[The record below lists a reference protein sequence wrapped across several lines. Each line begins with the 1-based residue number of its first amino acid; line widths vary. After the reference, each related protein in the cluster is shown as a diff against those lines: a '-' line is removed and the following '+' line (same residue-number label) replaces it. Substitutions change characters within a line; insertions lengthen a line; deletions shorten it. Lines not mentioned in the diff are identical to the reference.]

1 MKKVYSYRDNPN
13 ETDQQAEQEIEAL
26 NQWWSDRFQELKA
39 ENDNLKAKLAN
50 RDLNLRHL
58 NATLDRI
65 QMIAGGEE

>member
-1 MKKVYSYRDNPN
+1 MEYKPTQIMDHGQKHAVDAANK
-13 ETDQQAEQEIEAL
+13 
-26 NQWWSDRFQELKA
+26 WWSDRFQELQA

-58 NATLDRI
+58 NETLDRI